1 MQLEFNSS
9 HLSVVLLLL
18 CLVCLCR
25 QMTDLGSS
33 LANIIDKCACGCLS
47 CPCFDGVNKGEIAR
61 KAVILYISLLPITF
75 NAIFFGHS
83 FFSEFDWASS
93 VALMDWYVN
102 ESSVAFPHGNGTA
115 ALPAL
120 PLSLTAG
127 SSAIVMDYMFCVM
140 PFACSALLTC
150 LVWVH
155 YTTHAERGCSY
166 VLAADT
172 PWDHDLPPA
181 LLGYELAYCAEMFFM
196 NFSMI
201 AVSSS
206 GRSAAEVLLATVAL
220 SLIMCTF
227 LTFSRQRHEDS
238 LQQTAMACMFF
249 LLAVV
254 LCALWSVMLQR
265 SCAVSCGIAVV
276 HAACVALIVGFHF
289 GANGA
294 ATASAVILLR
304 VSVTVVASAAHIVVL
319 LHGRNRV
326 C

>member
-1 MQLEFNSS
+1 MQLEFNAS
-9 HLSVVLLLL
+9 HLSVILLLL
-18 CLVCLCR
+18 CLLCLCR
-25 QMTDLGSS
+25 QVTEISNGIASILDR
-33 LANIIDKCACGCLS
+33 CVCS
-47 CPCFDGVNKGEIAR
+47 CPCFCFEDVNKADVAR
-61 KAVILYISLLPITF
+61 KAVILYICLLPITF

-83 FFSEFDWASS
+83 FFSKFDWASS

-102 ESSVAFPHGNGTA
+102 ETSVVYPHSNQVSET
-115 ALPAL
+115 L
-120 PLSLTAG
+120 PLSLAPAST
-127 SSAIVMDYMFCVM
+127 AIVMDYMFCVM

-155 YTTHAERGCSY
+155 YTTHAERGCQY
-166 VLAADT
+166 VLAPDT
-172 PWDHDLPPA
+172 PWDHDLPSA
-181 LLGYELAYCAEMFFM
+181 LLGYELAYSAEMFCM

-201 AVSSS
+201 VVSSS
-206 GRSAAEVLLATVAL
+206 GRSMAEMLFATISL

-254 LCALWSVMLQR
+254 LCVLWSVMLQR
-265 SCAVSCGIAVV
+265 SCVVSCCAAVV
-276 HAACVALIVGFHF
+276 HATCVALIVGFHF

-294 ATASAVILLR
+294 ASASAVIMLR
-304 VSVTVVASAAHIVVL
+304 VSVTIIASLMHIVIL
-319 LHGRNRV
+319 MHGRNRL

>member
-1 MQLEFNSS
+1 MEIEFNVSY
-9 HLSVVLLLL
+9 LIVLLLLL
-18 CLVCLCR
+18 CLLCLCR
-25 QMTDLGSS
+25 QVTDIGSS
-33 LANIIDKCACGCLS
+33 LVNIMDKCACSCFS
-47 CPCFDGVNKGEIAR
+47 CPCFEDVKTADLAR
-61 KAVILYISLLPITF
+61 KAVILYICLLPITF

-83 FFSEFDWASS
+83 FFSKFDWASS
-93 VALMDWYVN
+93 VALMDWYAN
-102 ESSVAFPHGNGTA
+102 ETSVVYPHSNTVSE
-115 ALPAL
+115 AL
-120 PLSLTAG
+120 PLSLAPAST
-127 SSAIVMDYMFCVM
+127 AIVMDYMFCVM

-172 PWDHDLPPA
+172 QWDHDLPAA
-181 LLGYELAYCAEMFFM
+181 LLGYELAYILEMFCM

-206 GRSAAEVLLATVAL
+206 GRSAAEVLLATISL

-249 LLAVV
+249 LLAIV
-254 LCALWSVMLQR
+254 LCVLWSVMLQR
-265 SCAVSCGIAVV
+265 SCVVSCCAAVV
-276 HAACVALIVGFHF
+276 HATCVALIVGFHF

-294 ATASAVILLR
+294 ASASAVIMLR
-304 VSVTVVASAAHIVVL
+304 VSVTIIASLMHVLVL
-319 LHGRNRV
+319 LNGRNRL

>member
-9 HLSVVLLLL
+9 HLLLVLILL

-25 QMTDLGSS
+25 QMTDIGSS
-33 LANIIDKCACGCLS
+33 IANILDKCTCSCVI
-47 CPCFDGVNKGEIAR
+47 CPCFEDVNKAEIAR
-61 KAVILYISLLPITF
+61 KAVILYICLLPITF

-83 FFSEFDWASS
+83 FFSKFDWASS
-93 VALMDWYVN
+93 VALMDWYAN
-102 ESSVAFPHGNGTA
+102 ATSVAYPHSNST
-115 ALPAL
+115 LPTL
-120 PLSLTAG
+120 PLSLAPQST
-127 SSAIVMDYMFCVM
+127 AIVMDYMFCVM

-155 YTTHAERGCSY
+155 YTTHAECGRNC
-166 VLAADT
+166 VLAPDT

-181 LLGYELAYCAEMFFM
+181 LLGYELAYCVEIFCM
-196 NFSMI
+196 NFSML

-206 GRSAAEVLLATVAL
+206 ERSAVEVVLATIAL

-227 LTFSRQRHEDS
+227 LSFSRQRHEDS
-238 LQQTAMACMFF
+238 LQQTAMAYMFF

-254 LCALWSVMLQR
+254 LCVVWSVMLQR
-265 SCAVSCGIAVV
+265 SCVVACCVAVV
-276 HAACVALIVGFHF
+276 HATCVALIVGFHF

-294 ATASAVILLR
+294 ATASAVIMLR
-304 VSVTVVASAAHIVVL
+304 VFVTMIASFTHIVVL
-319 LHGRNRV
+319 LNGRNRL

>member
-1 MQLEFNSS
+1 MELEFNGS
-9 HLSVVLLLL
+9 HLFVILLLL
-18 CLVCLCR
+18 CLLCICR
-25 QMTDLGSS
+25 QMTDISS
-33 LANIIDKCACGCLS
+33 SIVNIIDKCTCSCLV
-47 CPCFDGVNKGEIAR
+47 CPCFEDMSKGEVAR
-61 KAVILYISLLPITF
+61 KAVILYICLLPITY

-83 FFSEFDWASS
+83 FFSTFDWASS

-102 ESSVAFPHGNGTA
+102 ETSVVYPHTNSISET
-115 ALPAL
+115 L
-120 PLSLTAG
+120 PLSLAPAST
-127 SSAIVMDYMFCVM
+127 AIVMDYMFCVM

-155 YTTHAERGCSY
+155 YTTHAERGCNY
-166 VLAADT
+166 LLVADT
-172 PWDHDLPPA
+172 PWDHDLPAA
-181 LLGYELAYCAEMFFM
+181 LLGYELAYSAEMFCM

-206 GRSAAEVLLATVAL
+206 GRSVAEMLFATISL

-254 LCALWSVMLQR
+254 LCVLWSVMLQR
-265 SCAVSCGIAVV
+265 SCVVSCCVAVV
-276 HAACVALIVGFHF
+276 HATCVALIVGFHF

-294 ATASAVILLR
+294 ASASAVILLR
-304 VSVTVVASAAHIVVL
+304 VSVTVIASLMHIVVL
-319 LHGRNRV
+319 LHGRNRL

>member
-1 MQLEFNSS
+1 
-9 HLSVVLLLL
+9 
-18 CLVCLCR
+18 
-25 QMTDLGSS
+25 MTDISSS
-33 LANIIDKCACGCLS
+33 LLNIIDKCACSCFS
-47 CPCFDGVNKGEIAR
+47 CPCFEDVKTADLAR

-102 ESSVAFPHGNGTA
+102 ESSVAYPHGNGTA
-115 ALPAL
+115 EVPAL

-155 YTTHAERGCSY
+155 YTTHAERGCNY
-166 VLAADT
+166 ILAADT
-172 PWDHDLPPA
+172 QWDHDLPAA
-181 LLGYELAYCAEMFFM
+181 LLGYELAYSVEMFCM

-206 GRSAAEVLLATVAL
+206 GRSAAEMLFATISL

-254 LCALWSVMLQR
+254 LCVLWSVMLQR
-265 SCAVSCGIAVV
+265 SCVVACCAAVV
-276 HAACVALIVGFHF
+276 HATCVALIVGFHF
-289 GANGA
+289 GANGSA
-294 ATASAVILLR
+294 SASAVIMLR
-304 VSVTVVASAAHIVVL
+304 VSVTVIASAMHIVIL
-319 LHGRNRV
+319 LHGRNRL